1 MARRNDP
8 ARPKEGTIPSLAA
21 EAFHGLA
28 GEVVRAI
35 EPHTEASTGALLV
48 QFLVAFGFVVGRC
61 AFYLADGAR
70 HYPNLFA
77 VIVGDTA
84 KSRKG
89 TSWNRLRTI
98 FESVAGWP
106 SERVMTGLSSGEGLI
121 EQVSDSHADTRLL
134 VVQTE
139 FGAVLQVLARSGN
152 TLSPV
157 LRDAWD
163 GTDLRIMTKN
173 QPAAASGEHVAMVAH
188 ITSDELLA
196 RLERTDLWNGFA
208 NRFLWCFASR
218 ARLLPHGGD
227 LKNSAIRPL
236 LQSLNDTVKWASRL
250 KGKQIKWDSV
260 AADEWTRVYGRL
272 ARTTPGMIGAVT
284 SRAEA
289 HVVRLA
295 LIYSLLDKSVEI
307 RTEHLSAALAV
318 WRFCESSARQVFGQS
333 LGNPT
338 ADRIRTAL
346 TQTGHGMTRTE
357 ISSLF
362 KHHQSS
368 DDISRALDLLRK
380 LEMAECRRE
389 KSAGRSIERWFTIEK

>member
-1 MARRNDP
+1 MACVPHSTGGRMAKPSDLRRSEERT
-8 ARPKEGTIPSLAA
+8 APSLSVT
-21 EAFHGLA
+21 AFHGLA

-35 EPHTEASTGALLV
+35 EPHTEASAGALLV

-173 QPAAASGEHVAMVAH
+173 QPAAASGEHVAMVA
-188 ITSDELLA
+188 
-196 RLERTDLWNGFA
+196 
-208 NRFLWCFASR
+208 
-218 ARLLPHGGD
+218 
-227 LKNSAIRPL
+227 
-236 LQSLNDTVKWASRL
+236 
-250 KGKQIKWDSV
+250 
-260 AADEWTRVYGRL
+260 
-272 ARTTPGMIGAVT
+272 
-284 SRAEA
+284 
-289 HVVRLA
+289 
-295 LIYSLLDKSVEI
+295 
-307 RTEHLSAALAV
+307 
-318 WRFCESSARQVFGQS
+318 
-333 LGNPT
+333 
-338 ADRIRTAL
+338 
-346 TQTGHGMTRTE
+346 
-357 ISSLF
+357 
-362 KHHQSS
+362 
-368 DDISRALDLLRK
+368 
-380 LEMAECRRE
+380 
-389 KSAGRSIERWFTIEK
+389 